1 MFCADK
7 GMHTCADGQDIC
19 MRVHGVDDLSCI
31 ETQAVEVECAAEET
45 VDDEGVAGT
54 VHMKINV
61 IGADGNF
68 NGGRSG
74 QVYNLRDQANGGLNA
89 IASHFT
95 FEEVTIAHELSH
107 KARI

>member
-1 MFCADK
+1 
-7 GMHTCADGQDIC
+7 
-19 MRVHGVDDLSCI
+19 
-31 ETQAVEVECAAEET
+31 
-45 VDDEGVAGT
+45 
-54 VHMKINV
+54 MKINV

-74 QVYNLRDQANGGLNA
+74 QVHNLRDQANGGLNA